1 MRTLMTAHIR
11 TLLLAALALSS
22 GLHAATINVRSGSV
36 IIDFDVAALASVNI
50 GSDPNIGGLI
60 LEEFF
65 RGNDDRN
72 RTRTQILSDQI
83 VPNFTA
89 IPATSLKYEINGDTV
104 TNLAGRTRRVSTF
117 SYDPAN
123 FAGTATGDIG
133 LTGVT
138 RFIGDFTGT
147 FVLGD
152 FVFRRD
158 ATRGWMFVNYFD
170 FANVPAFETA
180 NVQITV
186 SAGRLVISGDIT
198 ISYEMDLYFLP
209 GDHGKD
215 VGNFRLETPL
225 VISAPASP
233 VIASLGAGG
242 FKIGVVGKGNSIYQL
257 QYSSDLVN
265 WTTVGGKVN
274 GTGVLIQWTDAGP
287 PLTPTHP
294 LSAGSRYYRF
304 IED

>member
-1 MRTLMTAHIR
+1 MTIHPR
-11 TLLLAALALSS
+11 LLTLLAFMLLGALSS
-22 GLHAATINVRSGSV
+22 ASTINVRSGSI
-36 IIDFDVAALASVNI
+36 IIDFDAAALAAVNI

-65 RGNDDRN
+65 RGDQDRS

-83 VPNFTA
+83 VPDFTA
-89 IPATSLKYEINGDTV
+89 IPATSLKLEINGDSV
-104 TNLAGRTRRVSTF
+104 TNLSGRTRKPSTF

-123 FAGTATGDIG
+123 PAGTATGDIG

-138 RFIGDFTGT
+138 RFVGDFTGI
-147 FVLGD
+147 FILGD
-152 FVFRRD
+152 FVLRHD

-170 FANVPAFETA
+170 FGNVPAFETA
-180 NVQITV
+180 NVTV
-186 SAGRLVISGDIT
+186 TATAGKLIIAGDIT
-198 ISYEMDLYFLP
+198 ISQEIDMFFLP

-225 VISAPASP
+225 VISPPAIPRIS
-233 VIASLGAGG
+233 SLGAGG
-242 FKIGVVGKGNSIYQL
+242 FQIGVVGKGNSIYQL

-265 WTTVGGKVN
+265 WTTVGSKVN
-274 GTGVLIQWTDAGP
+274 GTGVLIQWTDNGP
-287 PLTPTHP
+287 PLTPSKP
-294 LSAGSRYYRF
+294 SASVRRFYRF

>member
-1 MRTLMTAHIR
+1 MKTTRLLALASLMTVSS
-11 TLLLAALALSS
+11 ALAV
-22 GLHAATINVRSGSV
+22 TIPVTSGSIV
-36 IIDFDVAALASVNI
+36 VDFDAAALASVNI

-65 RGNDDRN
+65 RGNEDRN
-72 RTRTQILSDQI
+72 RTRTQILSDHL

-89 IPATSLKYEINGDTV
+89 IPATSIKYEINGTTV
-104 TNLAGRTRRVSTF
+104 TNLAGRTRKPSTF

-123 FAGTATGDIG
+123 VAGTATGEIG

-138 RFIGDFTGT
+138 RMIGDFTGI

-152 FVFRRD
+152 FTFRRD
-158 ATRGWMFVNYFD
+158 PTRGWMFVNWFD

-180 NVQITV
+180 NVTVTATGGKLIIT
-186 SAGRLVISGDIT
+186 GDVT
-198 ISYEMDLYFLP
+198 ISQEIDMFFLP

-225 VISAPASP
+225 DTSPTAPA
-233 VIASLGAGG
+233 VIAAAGPSIASG
-242 FKIGVVGKGNSIYQL
+242 FTIGVNGKGNAIYQL
-257 QYSSDLVN
+257 QWSSNLTN
-265 WTTVGGKVN
+265 WFTVGPKVN
-274 GTGVLIQWTDAGP
+274 GTGIPIQWTDNGP
-287 PLTPTHP
+287 PLTPSVP
-294 LSAGSRYYRF
+294 SSSGLRFYRV